1 MATPDNAS
9 RRLRLVEAQQTP
21 DDATAGP
28 DDGLNAKQAA
38 AVAALVA
45 DANQPAIQRTLNAM
59 SDEQFMRRALELAAR
74 TEHEV
79 PVGALVVLE
88 GRIVGE
94 GWNRPLATSD
104 PTSHAE
110 IEAIRAAGKATGNYR
125 LTGATLYVTLEPC
138 TMCVGA
144 IFLARIARVVYG
156 AADPKA
162 GAADLF
168 LSRHNFHAKA
178 QGGVLAEECGALLK
192 QFFAA
197 RR

>member
-1 MATPDNAS
+1 
-9 RRLRLVEAQQTP
+9 
-21 DDATAGP
+21 
-28 DDGLNAKQAA
+28 
-38 AVAALVA
+38 
-45 DANQPAIQRTLNAM
+45 
-59 SDEQFMRRALELAAR
+59 MRRALELAAR

-79 PVGALVVLE
+79 PVGALVVLD
-88 GRIVGE
+88 GKIVGE
-94 GWNRPLATSD
+94 GWNRPLSTSD

-178 QGGVLAEECGALLK
+178 LGGVLAEECGAVLK
-192 QFFAA
+192 RFFAA

>member
-1 MATPDNAS
+1 
-9 RRLRLVEAQQTP
+9 
-21 DDATAGP
+21 
-28 DDGLNAKQAA
+28 
-38 AVAALVA
+38 
-45 DANQPAIQRTLNAM
+45 M
-59 SDEQFMRRALELAAR
+59 SDEEFMRRALELAAR

-88 GRIVGE
+88 DRIVGE
-94 GWNRPLATSD
+94 GWNRPLSTSD

-156 AADPKA
+156 ADDPKG

-168 LSRHNFHAKA
+168 LSRHNFHTRV

>member
-1 MATPDNAS
+1 MTETTYG
-9 RRLRLVEAQQTP
+9 EAMC
-21 DDATAGP
+21 
-28 DDGLNAKQAA
+28 GLHGYQ
-38 AVAALVA
+38 L
-45 DANQPAIQRTLNAM
+45 PG
-59 SDEQFMRRALELAAR
+59 DES
-74 TEHEV
+74 
-79 PVGALVVLE
+79 PVALVVLE
-88 GRIVGE
+88 GKIVGE
-94 GWNRPLATSD
+94 GWNRPLSTSD

-168 LSRHNFHAKA
+168 LSRHNFHATA
-178 QGGVLAEECGALLK
+178 QGGVLAEECGALLRK
-192 QFFAA
+192 FFAA

>member
-1 MATPDNAS
+1 
-9 RRLRLVEAQQTP
+9 
-21 DDATAGP
+21 
-28 DDGLNAKQAA
+28 
-38 AVAALVA
+38 
-45 DANQPAIQRTLNAM
+45 M

-74 TEHEV
+74 TEDEV
-79 PVGALVVLE
+79 PVGAVVVLD
-88 GRIVGE
+88 GKVVGE
-94 GWNRPLATSD
+94 GWNRPLATHD

-110 IEAIRAAGKATGNYR
+110 IEAIRAAGRATGNYR
-125 LTGATLYVTLEPC
+125 LTDATLYVTLEPC

-168 LSRHNFHAKA
+168 MSRHNFHAKA
-178 QGGVLAEECGALLK
+178 QGGILADECGAVLK

>member
-1 MATPDNAS
+1 
-9 RRLRLVEAQQTP
+9 
-21 DDATAGP
+21 
-28 DDGLNAKQAA
+28 
-38 AVAALVA
+38 
-45 DANQPAIQRTLNAM
+45 M

-74 TEHEV
+74 TEDEV
-79 PVGALVVLE
+79 PVGAVVVLD
-88 GRIVGE
+88 GKVVGE
-94 GWNRPLATSD
+94 GWNRPLATHD

-144 IFLARIARVVYG
+144 IFIARIARVVYG

-168 LSRHNFHAKA
+168 MSRHNFRAKV
-178 QGGVLAEECGALLK
+178 QGSILADECGAVLK